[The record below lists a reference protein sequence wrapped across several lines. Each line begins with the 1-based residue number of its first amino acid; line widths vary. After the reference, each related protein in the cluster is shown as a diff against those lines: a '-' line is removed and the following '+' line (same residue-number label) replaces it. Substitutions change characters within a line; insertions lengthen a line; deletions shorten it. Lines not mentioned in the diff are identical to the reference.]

1 MAREGYPFVFP
12 GCAAAILFLAGGY
25 LSGIMGLYYGGAF
38 LSVLTLFFAYFF
50 RDPEREIPG
59 GENDIVSPGDGHV
72 VSIVEEDETYFI
84 NGQAKRIS
92 IFLSV
97 FDVHVNR
104 IPIGGKVDFL
114 KYKPGSFKAAFK
126 EDASS
131 INEQSIIG
139 ITSQSGKR
147 ILFKQ
152 IAGLIARRIIFR
164 VQENQLVTRGDRF
177 GLIRFGSRVDV
188 SVPPEVE
195 ILVKKG
201 QRVYGG
207 KTLIGRISNE
217 K

>member
-1 MAREGYPFVFP
+1 MARDGYPFVFP
-12 GCAAAILFLAGGY
+12 GGAAAILFFAGGY
-25 LSGIMGLYYGGAF
+25 LSDIIGLYYAGAF
-38 LSVLTLFFAYFF
+38 LSVLTLFIAYFF

-72 VSIVEEDETYFI
+72 VSIVEEEENYFI
-84 NGQAKRIS
+84 HGQVKRIS

-104 IPIGGKVDFL
+104 IPISGKVDFL
-114 KYKPGSFKAAFK
+114 KYKPGSFKAAFR

-139 ITSQSGKR
+139 ITSQNGKK

-164 VQENQLVTRGDRF
+164 LRENQSVIRGERF
-177 GLIRFGSRVDV
+177 GLIRFGSRVDLLA
-188 SVPPEVE
+188 PLDVE

-207 KTLIGRISNE
+207 KTIIGRISNE

>member
-1 MAREGYPFVFP
+1 MARDGYPFVLS
-12 GCAAAILFLAGGY
+12 GSAAAILFFAGGY
-25 LSGIMGLYYGGAF
+25 LSDNMGLHYAGAF
-38 LSVLTLFFAYFF
+38 LSVLTMFFAYFF

-72 VSIVEEDETYFI
+72 VAIVEEEENYFI
-84 NGQAKRIS
+84 HGQAKRIS

-131 INEQSIIG
+131 MNEQSIIG
-139 ITSQSGKR
+139 ITSLSGKK

-164 VQENQLVTRGDRF
+164 LQENQLVTRGDRF

-188 SVPPEVE
+188 LAPLDVE

-201 QRVYGG
+201 QKVYGG
-207 KTLIGRISNE
+207 KTIIGRISND